1 MGFTFTPLAQLPEVV
16 CIRTSRHGDGRGW
29 FAECY
34 KRSAFASAGIDA
46 EFRQENHSFSRQAGT
61 LRGLHYQ
68 VAPAAQQKLVRVIA
82 GAIFDVIVDIRPG
95 RTFGRWMSV
104 RLSADE
110 PLILYVPDGFAHG
123 FQTLAPDTAVL
134 YKTTTEYSPEHE
146 RGIHWADPSLAVPW
160 PIGDPVLS
168 ERDRRWPM
176 LSAAFA

>member
-1 MGFTFTPLAQLPEVV
+1 M
-16 CIRTSRHGDGRGW
+16 
-29 FAECY
+29 
-34 KRSAFASAGIDA
+34 
-46 EFRQENHSFSRQAGT
+46 
-61 LRGLHYQ
+61 RGLHYQ